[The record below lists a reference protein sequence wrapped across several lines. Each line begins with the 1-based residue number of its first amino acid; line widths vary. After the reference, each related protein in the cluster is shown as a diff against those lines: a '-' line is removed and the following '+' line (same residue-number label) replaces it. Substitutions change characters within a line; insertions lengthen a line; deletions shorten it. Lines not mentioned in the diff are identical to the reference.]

1 MNPEADTHPLIN
13 DRREIF
19 GWAMYDWANS
29 AFSTTIGAVFLGPYV
44 TGLAT
49 AAAKASFLAQH
60 GVAWA
65 ETSGQALVINFL
77 GLPVA
82 PEAVVPFAVSL
93 SVVFQA
99 GFLPILGAIAD
110 YSHRR
115 KQMLQIF
122 ATLGALA
129 TMAMF
134 FVTATT
140 WMLGSLIFILA
151 NLSFGAALVFYN
163 AYLPD
168 IASEEERDR
177 VSSYG
182 FALGYMGGF
191 VLLALN
197 LVLYLLHEDIGISES
212 LSVRINLA
220 SAGVWW
226 LAFSTV
232 TWKRLRS
239 RHATHQ
245 IPPGENLLTIAFKQL
260 SETMDVP
267 AKSVAF
273 YLLSPLLIFIWAPLI
288 TPTINALISSGNLA
302 TEFAILP
309 VFIPLFGP
317 VILLVRFLKNKARST
332 PETSKFLT
340 AYLIYN
346 DGIQTVLAIAST
358 FATAEVIRGGLEL
371 EQQTLISVILIIQ
384 FVAFFGAL
392 AWGKLAKRIGA
403 KQAIIVSLIIW
414 SGVVIYAYGG
424 MKGDARATE
433 FMILGAII
441 ALVLGGSQA
450 ISRSL
455 FAQMIPKN
463 KEAEFFS
470 IYEISERGT
479 SWLGTLV
486 FGIAVTV
493 FGNLR
498 IAILALIVFFIVGL
512 VILPFVNTTK
522 AMEDAKLDTSHH
534 PAD

>member
-1 MNPEADTHPLIN
+1 MATSETPIN

-29 AFSTTIGAVFLGPYV
+29 AFSTTIGSVFLGPYV
-44 TGLAT
+44 RDLAET
-49 AAAKASFLAQH
+49 AARADYLART
-60 GVAWA
+60 GTEWT
-65 ETSGQALVINFL
+65 ETSGHALVVNFL

-82 PEAVVPFAVSL
+82 PEAVIAFAISL

-115 KQMLQIF
+115 KQMLQLF
-122 ATLGALA
+122 ATIGAIA
-129 TMAMF
+129 TIAMF
-134 FVTATT
+134 FITQAT
-140 WMLGSLIFILA
+140 WALGPILFILA

-182 FALGYMGGF
+182 FALGYIGGF

-197 LVLYLLHEDIGISES
+197 LALFLLHDSFGISS
-212 LSVRINLA
+212 GLAVRINLA

-232 TWKRLRS
+232 TWKRLHS
-239 RHATHQ
+239 RHAAHE
-245 IPPGENLLTIAFKQL
+245 IPPGDSLLTIAFKQL
-260 SETMDVP
+260 SKTMDVP
-267 AKSVAF
+267 ANSIAF
-273 YLLSPLLIFIWAPLI
+273 YLLSPLLIFILAPLI
-288 TPTINALISSGNLA
+288 TPYITSLMNSGQLDP
-302 TEFAILP
+302 ELAILP

-317 VILLVRFLKNKARST
+317 VILLVRFLRNKYRTT
-332 PETSKFLT
+332 PETSKYLT

-346 DGIQTVLAIAST
+346 DGIQTVIAIAST
-358 FATAEVIRGGLEL
+358 FAAAPIIRGGLDLPDE
-371 EQQTLISVILIIQ
+371 TLIAVILMIQ

-392 AWGKLAKRIGA
+392 FWGRLAGWIGA
-403 KQAIIVSLIIW
+403 KQSIIVSLVIW

-424 MKGDARATE
+424 MKGDSRATE

-455 FAQMIPKN
+455 FSQMIPKS

-486 FGIAVTV
+486 FGIAVTI
-493 FGNLR
+493 FSNLR
-498 IAILALIVFFIVGL
+498 IAILALIFFFVVGL
-512 VILPFVNTTK
+512 IILTFVNPIK
-522 AMEDAKLDTSHH
+522 AMEDAKRETSH
-534 PAD
+534 